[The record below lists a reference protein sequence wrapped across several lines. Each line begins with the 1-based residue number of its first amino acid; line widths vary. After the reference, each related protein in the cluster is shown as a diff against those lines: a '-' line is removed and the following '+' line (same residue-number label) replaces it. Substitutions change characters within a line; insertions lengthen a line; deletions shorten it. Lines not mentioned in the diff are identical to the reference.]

1 MFLNGDLQS
10 PLSVLLYDFV
20 SSHAEGFIHKI
31 IHETGVC
38 TETAA
43 DIGEGKSVMGVP
55 VGLGKEGGDG
65 FKICHA
71 GKVGNKCKKKQGFS
85 AYPPQ
90 NMSIFSF
97 FYCFFSFLVSFSC
110 YSSDFLVYNHFVLP
124 ILLSLT
130 KPDCDMDNSSIKNN
144 IRKIRKARK
153 LTQEEMALRLGISL
167 TAYRDFEKGSTSIL
181 NGNLHK
187 IASLL
192 DTPAE
197 EIVLGYRPSQIE
209 GSNLQQVQA
218 EYSGRIDTLERR
230 IRDLEKLVESHEEVI
245 SSKNEIIAMLK
256 KRLDEER

>member
-31 IHETGVC
+31 IHKAGVC

-43 DIGEGKSVMGVP
+43 DLGEGKSVMGVP

-110 YSSDFLVYNHFVLP
+110 YSSDFLVYTTYVYQ
-124 ILLSLT
+124 ILLS
-130 KPDCDMDNSSIKNN
+130 KS
-144 IRKIRKARK
+144 
-153 LTQEEMALRLGISL
+153 
-167 TAYRDFEKGSTSIL
+167 
-181 NGNLHK
+181 
-187 IASLL
+187 
-192 DTPAE
+192 
-197 EIVLGYRPSQIE
+197 
-209 GSNLQQVQA
+209 
-218 EYSGRIDTLERR
+218 
-230 IRDLEKLVESHEEVI
+230 
-245 SSKNEIIAMLK
+245 
-256 KRLDEER
+256 